1 MVLVVAMVRRGLMR
15 IRNAWPA
22 VVALLV
28 LGASPAAAATPGAMD
43 RSFSGN
49 GVAFVRA
56 ATTVFGR
63 AAVLD
68 SEGRLVVAGG
78 ASRHGML
85 ARLLPDGDLDPSFG
99 GDGKVRLPGGSIMD
113 VAFTPDGRIVGV
125 GFHRDG
131 DQYAWYAAMVTAD
144 GELDAT
150 FGTNGVAE
158 VAYAG
163 GQSYALGVAVDPHG
177 RVVAVG
183 VRNEHAAVARYL
195 PTGMLDPSF
204 SGDGRR
210 VLSFGMTGADPSY
223 DDQLLDVAVATD
235 GDLIAVGEADRR
247 SIAVV
252 RLDDTGHLVKAFG
265 GGGSIV
271 QPPPIGTFAYGGS
284 VLVQGDRIVIGATID
299 NSLGMLAYTSDGTP
313 DKSFGGGDGIVYDVG
328 PEDQSAQDAPVASAP
343 GGSYVMAGAVW
354 RQNQLDVVVCRLDHN
369 GVEDAT
375 FGDGGGRIVPL
386 PRNDVPSDVAVRP
399 DGRIVVTGSRF
410 GGSKD
415 KIEVL
420 QLHD

>member
-1 MVLVVAMVRRGLMR
+1 
-15 IRNAWPA
+15 
-22 VVALLV
+22 
-28 LGASPAAAATPGAMD
+28 
-43 RSFSGN
+43 
-49 GVAFVRA
+49 
-56 ATTVFGR
+56 
-63 AAVLD
+63 
-68 SEGRLVVAGG
+68 
-78 ASRHGML
+78 ML

-99 GDGKVRLPGGSIMD
+99 ADGKVRLPGGSIMD

-131 DQYAWYAAMVTAD
+131 DQYGWYVAIVTAD
-144 GELDAT
+144 GDPDAT

-163 GQSYALGVAVDPHG
+163 GQSYTYGVAVDPQG

-195 PTGMLDPSF
+195 PTGMLDTSF

-210 VLSFGMTGADPSY
+210 VVSLGETGGDTSY
-223 DDQLLDVAVATD
+223 DDRLMDVSLAAN
-235 GDLIAVGEADRR
+235 GDLIAVGEIDRR
-247 SIAVV
+247 SIGVV
-252 RLDDTGHLVKAFG
+252 RLDDRGGLVEAFG
-265 GGGSIV
+265 NGGSIV
-271 QPPPIGTFAYGGS
+271 QPIGDVYAYGGS

-299 NSLGMLAYTSDGTP
+299 NSMAVLAYTSDGTP
-313 DKSFGGGDGIVYDVG
+313 DGTFGGGDGIVYDVG
-328 PEDQSAQDAPVASAP
+328 PDNQSAQDSPIASTP
-343 GGSYVMAGAVW
+343 GGGYVMAGAVW
-354 RQNQLDVVVCRLDHN
+354 RQDQLDVVVCRLDHD

-375 FGDGGGRIVPL
+375 FGDGGARIVSL

-410 GGSKD
+410 GGSRD

-420 QLHD
+420 QLHG